1 MRKLSFL
8 LTFLL
13 FVGISASAQNQI
25 TGKVTNAETGEP
37 IPGATIV
44 VKGQTT
50 VGTSTDMDGNYTLRG
65 VPSNAETLVYSFVGM
80 QRKEVPINN
89 RTTIDVELV
98 PSIQEME
105 EVIITAYGTK
115 TKQSKTGAL
124 SVTKSEEFED
134 VSLNSGEEA
143 LQGKVSGVQI
153 NSASGAPETSTQ
165 ITIRGL
171 GSINSSTQPL
181 YVIDGVDRKSVV

>member
-1 MRKLSFL
+1 MRKLSLL

-13 FVGISASAQNQI
+13 FVGFQAAAQMQIS
-25 TGKVTNAETGEP
+25 GKITNAESGEP
-37 IPGATIV
+37 IPGASVV
-44 VKGQTT
+44 VKSQVTIGTT
-50 VGTSTDMDGNYTLRG
+50 SDMDGNYTLRS
-65 VPSNAETLVYSFVGM
+65 VPSDAETLVFSFVGM
-80 QRKEVPINN
+80 ETKEVPINN
-89 RTTIDVELV
+89 RTTINVELS
-98 PSIQEME
+98 PSVQEME

-124 SVTKSEEFED
+124 SVTKSEDFED
-134 VSLNSGEEA
+134 VSLSSGEEA

-153 NSASGAPETSTQ
+153 NSISGAPGASNQ

-181 YVIDGVDRKSVV
+181 YVVDGVPVSSG

>member
-1 MRKLSFL
+1 MSMRKLSFL

-153 NSASGAPETSTQ
+153 NSASGAPGAPTQ

-181 YVIDGVDRKSVV
+181 YVIDGVPVS